1 MKEID
6 KVLNSIKKIVGNRN
20 LIVSD
25 WDKEPFLKG
34 WRYGE
39 GKALAVVK
47 PEKLIEMWEVL
58 ELCVKNDL
66 IIIMQAANTGLTGGS
81 TPDGKNYDREIIIIN
96 TINLKDIHVI
106 NDGKQII
113 GFAGSTLYDLEKK
126 INKYGRE
133 PHSVIGST
141 SIGASITGGICNNS
155 GGSLVHRGPAYTQ
168 LALYA
173 KINESGKLE
182 LINELDVNLGSNP
195 KEIFKNLEEKKY
207 DNNDIIYSNKLAS
220 DNKYSEIVRDINSN
234 IPARFNSDKR
244 LLYGVSG
251 SAGKVAVFAVRVD
264 TYPKPKESQVFFLGS
279 NNVDVFW
286 KLRRHILLNFKAL
299 PRLGDYMHR
308 DCYDAAKKYSKDSFI
323 VIEKLG
329 TKYLPILFKFKRVID
344 LISKKINFL
353 PNKLSDR
360 VLQFLSLFWP
370 NHLPKK
376 MESFRDQYE
385 HLWIIEMT
393 DNGIDEAEAYFKTF
407 FNENDGSYFKCN
419 NNEAKKAQLH
429 RYVSAGAFGRYQ
441 SLKNKSNKESFSMDI
456 ALPRNEKK
464 WFEKLPEDIND
475 LFEIKLYY
483 GHLFCHVMHQNYVV
497 KKGVDTKDLLSKLLE
512 FYESRGAEYPAEHNV
527 GHEYSVKSSLFDFYK
542 KLDPTNSF
550 NPGIGKTSKLKN
562 WK

>member
-34 WRYGE
+34 WRYGK

-126 INKYGRE
+126 IKKYGRE

-286 KLRRHILLNFKAL
+286 KLRRHILLNFKTL

>member
-25 WDKEPFLKG
+25 WAKEPFLKG

-39 GKALAVVK
+39 GNALAVVK

-126 INKYGRE
+126 IKKYGRE

-195 KEIFKNLEEKKY
+195 KEIFENLEEKKY
-207 DNNDIIYSNKLAS
+207 NNNDIIYSNKLAS

-244 LLYGVSG
+244 LLHGVSG

-286 KLRRHILLNFKAL
+286 KLRRHILLNFKTL

-329 TKYLPILFKFKRVID
+329 INYLPILFKFKRVID

-360 VLQFLSLFWP
+360 VLQFLSLLWP

-456 ALPRNEKK
+456 ALPRNERK

>member
-25 WDKEPFLKG
+25 WAKEPFLKG

-126 INKYGRE
+126 IKKYGRE

-195 KEIFKNLEEKKY
+195 KEIFENLEEKKY
-207 DNNDIIYSNKLAS
+207 NNNDIIYSNKLAS

-244 LLYGVSG
+244 LLHGVSG

-286 KLRRHILLNFKAL
+286 KLRRHILLNFKTL

-329 TKYLPILFKFKRVID
+329 TNYLPILFKFKRVID

>member
-20 LIVSD
+20 IIVSD
-25 WDKEPFLKG
+25 WAKEPFLKG

-39 GKALAVVK
+39 GNALAVVK

-126 INKYGRE
+126 IKKYGRE

-195 KEIFKNLEEKKY
+195 KEIFENLEEKKY
-207 DNNDIIYSNKLAS
+207 NNNDIIYSNKLAS

-244 LLYGVSG
+244 LLHGVSG

-286 KLRRHILLNFKAL
+286 KLRRHILLNFKTL

-329 TKYLPILFKFKRVID
+329 INYLPILFKFKRVID

-360 VLQFLSLFWP
+360 VLQFLSLLWP

>member
-126 INKYGRE
+126 IKKYGRE

-286 KLRRHILLNFKAL
+286 KLRRHILLNFKTL

>member
-25 WDKEPFLKG
+25 WAKEPFLKG

-39 GKALAVVK
+39 GNALAVVK

-106 NDGKQII
+106 NNGKQII

-126 INKYGRE
+126 IKKYGRE

-195 KEIFKNLEEKKY
+195 KEIFENLEEKKY
-207 DNNDIIYSNKLAS
+207 NNNDIIYSNKLGS

-244 LLYGVSG
+244 LLHGVSG

-286 KLRRHILLNFKAL
+286 KLRRHILLNFKTL

-329 TKYLPILFKFKRVID
+329 INYLPILFKFKRVID

-360 VLQFLSLFWP
+360 VLQFLSLLWP

>member
-20 LIVSD
+20 IIVSD
-25 WDKEPFLKG
+25 WAKGPFLKG

-39 GKALAVVK
+39 GNALAVVK

-126 INKYGRE
+126 IKKYGRE

-195 KEIFKNLEEKKY
+195 KEIFENLEEKKY
-207 DNNDIIYSNKLAS
+207 NNNDIIYSNKLAS

-244 LLYGVSG
+244 LLHGVSG

-286 KLRRHILLNFKAL
+286 KLRRHILLNFKTL

-329 TKYLPILFKFKRVID
+329 INYLPILFKFKRVID

-360 VLQFLSLFWP
+360 VLQFLSLLWP

-456 ALPRNEKK
+456 ALPRNERK